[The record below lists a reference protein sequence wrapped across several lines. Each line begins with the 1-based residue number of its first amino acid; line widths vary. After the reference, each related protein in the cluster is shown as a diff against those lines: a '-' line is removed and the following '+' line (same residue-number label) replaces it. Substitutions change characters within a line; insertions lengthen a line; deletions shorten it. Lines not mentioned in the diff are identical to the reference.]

1 MPHDHDH
8 DPAEESHQPAPRR
21 RAVFILV
28 CIFITL
34 VLLGLQV
41 LWTSRVKVSAV
52 TKPAGVRLTGRS
64 LHPTRIRIHVTGWI
78 DGQATMTVPRQDP
91 VTIGPGNI
99 EWKYSGTWAEPECLL
114 QYTPLTVTMGS
125 LEVDY
130 TLD

>member
-1 MPHDHDH
+1 LPPDI
-8 DPAEESHQPAPRR
+8 DPSEESHSPAPRR

-41 LWTSRVKVSAV
+41 LRTSRVKISAV
-52 TKPAGVRLTGRS
+52 TKPAGIRLTGHTP
-64 LHPTRIRIHVTGWI
+64 HPTRVRIHVTGWI
-78 DGQATMTVPRQDP
+78 DGQATMTIPRQDP
-91 VTIGPGNI
+91 ITIGPGNI
-99 EWKYSGTWAEPECLL
+99 EWKYSGAWAEPDFFL

-125 LEVDY
+125 LDVDY